1 MKSIIQVKV
10 VVCVLL
16 VLTLGCTKKSIE
28 VQPANVHQNPDLV
41 TLAEAK
47 KIAEQEKIDLY
58 ILGLELQDCSG
69 FDICRYIR
77 DQDYGRSVPIIFM
90 SSTDT
95 MDNRE
100 AGENAGGS
108 DFITKNVLSEKI
120 RELINRWLNPDKT
133 LVGMRALVID
143 DQLTSRLVISN
154 FLEHEGVEVVGC
166 PSGEKGLESLREAG
180 DNFDMIITDNIMPG
194 LTGID
199 LTKKILNY

>member
-1 MKSIIQVKV
+1 M
-10 VVCVLL
+10 
-16 VLTLGCTKKSIE
+16 
-28 VQPANVHQNPDLV
+28 
-41 TLAEAK
+41 AEAK

-180 DNFDMIITDNIMPG
+180 GNFDMIITEVDASNTRSSGAHRSVGFEVLKTYRANDHEWELIG
-194 LTGID
+194 LRI
-199 LTKKILNY
+199 